1 MSDSV
6 IFESVGVVGAGTMGH
21 GIAQV
26 CAMVGSKVTLYDI
39 DGDAVD
45 RGLSAI
51 KANLD
56 KGVVRGKLS
65 QDLAESTLGNLSG
78 TTEMSLLADNADL
91 IVEAAPERL
100 DLKQSIF
107 LQAEQ
112 YAPES
117 SVFAT
122 NTSSLSVAKI
132 ASVLGDPSRLIGT
145 HFFNPVHIMKLL
157 ELVTHDGT
165 RPEVLSRLQD
175 YGALLGKE
183 VITVRDFPGFASSR
197 LGICLGME
205 AIRMVEQGV
214 ASVENID
221 RAMSVGYGH
230 PMGPLKL
237 TDLVGLDVRMHI
249 GEYLAK
255 ELNNPSF
262 EPPALMREMVA
273 SGKLGKKSGQGFY
286 SW

>member
-1 MSDSV
+1 
-6 IFESVGVVGAGTMGH
+6 
-21 GIAQV
+21 
-26 CAMVGSKVTLYDI
+26 MVNSKVTLYDI
-39 DGDAVD
+39 DSDAVD
-45 RGLSAI
+45 RGLAAV
-51 KANLD
+51 KANLE
-56 KGVVRGKLS
+56 KGVARGKLS
-65 QDLAESTLGNLSG
+65 SELAETALANLSG
-78 TTEMSLLADNADL
+78 TTEMALLAEGADL

-100 DLKQSIF
+100 ELKQSIF
-107 LQAEQ
+107 QNAEQ
-112 YAPES
+112 YAPDS
-117 SVFAT
+117 AVFAT

-132 ASVLGDPSRLIGT
+132 ASVLADPSRVIGT

-157 ELVTHDGT
+157 EVVTHDGT
-165 RPEVLSRLQD
+165 SPTVLSRVQE
-175 YGALLGKE
+175 YGVLLGKE

-214 ASVENID
+214 ASAEDID
-221 RAMSVGYGH
+221 RAMSVGYRH

-273 SGKLGKKSGQGFY
+273 AGRLGKKSGQGFY